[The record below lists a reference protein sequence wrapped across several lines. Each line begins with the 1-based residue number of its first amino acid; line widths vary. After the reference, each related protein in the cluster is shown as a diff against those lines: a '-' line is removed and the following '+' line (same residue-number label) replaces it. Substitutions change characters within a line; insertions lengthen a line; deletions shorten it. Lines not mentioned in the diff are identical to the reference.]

1 MFRTLDWA
9 PLLTAVDTVLASG
22 FPSRVQSEAV
32 LRVFEEGVVSHLAA
46 E

>member
-9 PLLTAVDTVLASG
+9 PLLLAVDTVLASG
-22 FPSRVQSEAV
+22 SPSLVQSEAV

-46 E
+46 V